1 MGASTGRTYAWTPFG
16 FVVLILVFQRAYSFY
31 SPLSMDYQVLL
42 GLASVA
48 TWAIVF
54 FVTAAQKDSSKLFFV
69 VSLALLGAAFFVQE
83 AFLVLAAQGVHDRG
97 ILSASCVLFA
107 SGYALYCRLWMRAYE
122 KKTLVKT
129 LICIS
134 ATSGISTIIACLPPL
149 VVGFDLFG
157 NVCAFIVRMIVLE
170 VKGSR

>member
-83 AFLVLAAQGVHDRG
+83 AFLAAHDRSRRFRG
-97 ILSASCVLFA
+97 VGLRAVLPSLDA
-107 SGYALYCRLWMRAYE
+107 RL
-122 KKTLVKT
+122 
-129 LICIS
+129 
-134 ATSGISTIIACLPPL
+134 
-149 VVGFDLFG
+149 
-157 NVCAFIVRMIVLE
+157 
-170 VKGSR
+170 